1 MKIIRRNFWD
11 NLFRVV
17 LLGRFL
23 KGLAEII
30 FCFGLVYLER
40 KQGVIQIW
48 SYLEKFDFLKNQLDF
63 IFAENYQNLNI
74 LIFFFYLLILGVLI
88 HGATKIATVICLL
101 KNQMWVYVA
110 IMYLYSV
117 LAAWTLYK
125 YVGTTLS
132 MYLWTALSY
141 AIFGELTIYEYKK
154 IKFIKKNPRTA

>member
-1 MKIIRRNFWD
+1 MKIIKRNFLD
-11 NLFRVV
+11 NLFKLA

-23 KGLAEII
+23 KGLAEIF
-30 FCFGLVYLER
+30 FCFGLIYLER

-48 SYLEKFDFLKNQLDF
+48 AYLEKFDFLKDQLDF
-63 IFAENYQNLNI
+63 IFVKNYQNLDA
-74 LIFFFYLLILGVLI
+74 LIFFFYLLIICVLI
-88 HGATKIATVICLL
+88 HGITKIATVICLL
-101 KNQMWVYVA
+101 KNQLWVYVV

-141 AIFGELTIYEYKK
+141 AVFGKLTIYEYRK
-154 IKFIKKNPRTA
+154 IKLIKKNPRTA